1 MGFGFALLYLIR
13 SNNGGIGLGVSTIDH
28 NMVIKT
34 SSFCFGSTTCEDFQN
49 LLRNSENNTKKWKE
63 KTLLGPLIVHER

>member
-13 SNNGGIGLGVSTIDH
+13 SNNGGIGLGLTTIDR

-34 SSFCFGSTTCEDFQN
+34 SSFCFGSTISEDFQN
-49 LLRNSENNTKKWKE
+49 YSQTHKTTPKKARK
-63 KTLLGPLIVHER
+63 KTLFGPLICT

>member
-13 SNNGGIGLGVSTIDH
+13 SNNGGIGLGVSTMDR
-28 NMVIKT
+28 NMVIET

-49 LLRNSENNTKKWKE
+49 YSETQKTTPKKKEGKNSFWSINCT
-63 KTLLGPLIVHER
+63 

>member
-13 SNNGGIGLGVSTIDH
+13 SNNGGIGLEVSTIDH

-49 LLRNSENNTKKWKE
+49 YSETQKTTPKNGRKK
-63 KTLLGPLIVHER
+63 LFLVH